1 MNDLLEL
8 TGLIELLL
16 CLLSMAALGA
26 LVGFFGALLGLGGG
40 FIMVPALIL
49 LVGFD
54 AHHAVGTSMVA
65 VFFTGSSSALAYYW
79 QRRLDWKLA
88 LIAETSTMPG
98 AFMGAMLTCFISSAN
113 LKTLFSLLL
122 TGLALSVLFR
132 KRASKHENRHEIGFH
147 EKRFSWRRKVVDS
160 GGKVF
165 NYSIDVLKLLPAC
178 FLAGIVSGFFG
189 IGGGTIKVPVLYHL
203 GAPIHIAVATSTLMI
218 ALTALSGAIGHL
230 TLGHVRSLELLG
242 LIPGILVGT
251 RFGALAARKAR
262 SATLRKA
269 FSSALIV
276 MAILLLIR

>member
-1 MNDLLEL
+1 MDDLLEL
-8 TGLIELLL
+8 AELIELLL
-16 CLLSMAALGA
+16 YLLSMAALGA
-26 LVGFFGALLGLGGG
+26 VVGFFGALLGLGGG

-65 VFFTGSSSALAYYW
+65 VVFTGSSSALAYYW

-88 LIAETSTMPG
+88 LVAETSTMPG
-98 AFMGAMLTCFISSAN
+98 AFVGAMLTSFVSSAN
-113 LKTLFSLLL
+113 LKTLFSILLI
-122 TGLALSVLFR
+122 GLALSVLFR
-132 KRASKHENRHEIGFH
+132 KRTSEHESKHETGVRG
-147 EKRFSWRRKVVDS
+147 KRFSWRRKIVDS
-160 GGKVF
+160 KGKVF
-165 NYSIDVLKLLPAC
+165 NYSIDVLKLLPVC

-218 ALTALSGAIGHL
+218 AFTALSGTIGHL
-230 TLGHVRSLELLG
+230 TLGHIRLLELFG

-269 FSSALIV
+269 FSSALII